1 MNELTAENYNELA
14 ARLKACL
21 GLFTSTLA
29 GDSVE
34 HVCHYIEHG
43 ELEMA
48 YESLV
53 LSCIK
58 EGIACEKPVANELRS
73 IGIELNME
81 TEAVFEA
88 DFWRIAQEFFSSV
101 PPSDPPQQGRVA
113 DS

>member
-1 MNELTAENYNELA
+1 MNALTAENYNELG
-14 ARLKACL
+14 ARLKACV
-21 GLFTSTLA
+21 GLFTSKLA

-53 LSCIK
+53 LSCLK
-58 EGIACEKPVANELRS
+58 EGVACEIPVANELRS

-81 TEAVFEA
+81 VESVFEPE
-88 DFWRIAQEFFSSV
+88 FWRIAQELFSSA
-101 PPSDPPQQGRVA
+101 PTSDPPL
-113 DS
+113 